1 MRSYFILGIYS
12 LLVAAFFNWDASIF
26 LVITAMIVELI
37 ILSLGMFL
45 LRKTLIRKKND
56 VTPMGFLFAVAF
68 MLAICLPIGYN
79 LGLYYNEFPNDPS
92 LMWWEKVFTYKWS
105 LLVIAISFAVGY
117 LTDLK
122 QITHENRGERLTTE
136 LFRLS
141 IQIFFISWA
150 GMLCILFGT
159 SMMTV
164 ESETLSKWIPI
175 ALMIV
180 LRMGIEIWYMDQKK
194 NENFA

>member
-12 LLVAAFFNWDASIF
+12 LLVAAFFQWEASIF
-26 LVITAMIVELI
+26 LVISAMVLELF
-37 ILSLGMFL
+37 ILMLGVL
-45 LRKTLIRKKND
+45 ILRKRLIHKNGD
-56 VTPMGFLFAVAF
+56 VTPMGFVYAVVF
-68 MLAICLPIGYN
+68 MSAICLPIGYN
-79 LGLYYNEFPNDPS
+79 LGLYYNEFSNDPS
-92 LMWWEKVFTYKWS
+92 LTWWETLLPHKWS
-105 LLVIAISFAVGY
+105 LLIMAISFSIGY
-117 LTDLK
+117 LVDLK
-122 QITHENRGERLTTE
+122 QITHAERGERLTTE